1 MTEYYKYI
9 QFNYMTSTDL
19 LVFELDRK
27 LRSLYQEQSLVTKT
41 GKTDILEQPLLPE
54 YIRLTTTGGIIPGV
68 EFIVLDAL
76 SKRFNLYEDNR
87 ECQ

>member
-1 MTEYYKYI
+1 MSSI
-9 QFNYMTSTDL
+9 DS
-19 LVFELDRK
+19 LVPELDRK
-27 LRSLYQEQSLVTKT
+27 LRSLCQEQSLITKT
-41 GKTDILEQPLLPE
+41 GKKDILEQPLLPE
-54 YIRLTTTGGIIPGV
+54 YIRLTKTGGIIPGV